1 MRMALNS
8 DKISVIL
15 TSEEEKILKLLRQA
29 KVLAYSELRIV
40 IQDKN
45 IVSAEITQKMKF

>member
-1 MRMALNS
+1 MALNS

-15 TSEEEKILKLLRQA
+15 SSEEEKILRLFRQA
-29 KVLAYSELRIV
+29 KALAYSELRII

-45 IVSAEITQKMKF
+45 IVSAELTQKVKL